1 MAQTLLNQGVRKKVV
16 IAIFAAWSLVAA
28 LVLWQFSLISSSSRS
43 LDELTNRLMHFRET
57 LYFAQPYRANQAPNL
72 ELELSLVLALR
83 MQIEAEQS
91 RIWIRR
97 DVQQLLYQTDR
108 FVEQARAFLTI
119 ELHPTELAERFRESR
134 QRVHADPQLLSAY
147 FQLGAFSFEALFA
160 DNRNSP
166 EIYRSLDR
174 ILQDSLT
181 LPSREQE
188 LLQVALAQV
197 SRLLTQYAEGDNLVG
212 KLLNHAVY
220 EEASM
225 LEEEYH
231 HQLWIMMVI
240 LVGASSIAML
250 CFIVLPSRPQFLPR
264 SASNQE
270 NTKFHK
276 LGGMSHQVNIALV
289 EQTLNGDFEAVRQ
302 LLKVFLED
310 HKNDDE
316 QIRSLLLSNPEA
328 AQRHCHS
335 LKSVAASLGAERL
348 KQVAA
353 EIESHLRAG
362 QLPSERALDNLS
374 AYLAETV
381 REAEWHVSRLPSD
394 KLSIKRAP

>member
-1 MAQTLLNQGVRKKVV
+1 
-16 IAIFAAWSLVAA
+16 
-28 LVLWQFSLISSSSRS
+28 
-43 LDELTNRLMHFRET
+43 
-57 LYFAQPYRANQAPNL
+57 
-72 ELELSLVLALR
+72 
-83 MQIEAEQS
+83 
-91 RIWIRR
+91 
-97 DVQQLLYQTDR
+97 
-108 FVEQARAFLTI
+108 
-119 ELHPTELAERFRESR
+119 
-134 QRVHADPQLLSAY
+134 
-147 FQLGAFSFEALFA
+147 
-160 DNRNSP
+160 
-166 EIYRSLDR
+166 
-174 ILQDSLT
+174 
-181 LPSREQE
+181 
-188 LLQVALAQV
+188 
-197 SRLLTQYAEGDNLVG
+197 
-212 KLLNHAVY
+212 
-220 EEASM
+220 M

-328 AQRHCHS
+328 VQRHCHS

-362 QLPSERALDNLS
+362 SSQVKEPWIIFLLIWLK
-374 AYLAETV
+374 LCV
-381 REAEWHVSRLPSD
+381 RQSGMYRDCL
-394 KLSIKRAP
+394 RMNYQ